1 MGSGLLYIVM
11 TGCPDKGCLKKVME
25 PILRKLG
32 PASFDCVDSKMAWSS
47 KRPVWF
53 QSIVD
58 LLEPYFIP
66 ILGIYVSAA
75 EPTLFI
81 RNICFTEEILME
93 VCGKLNI
100 CPSKLFPKYFV
111 SRDNNAI

>member
-32 PASFDCVDSKMAWSS
+32 PASFDCVDSKLAWSS

-53 QSIVD
+53 QAIVD
-58 LLEPYFIP
+58 LLEPFFLP
-66 ILGIYVSAA
+66 ILGIFVSIS
-75 EPTLFI
+75 T
-81 RNICFTEEILME
+81 
-93 VCGKLNI
+93 V
-100 CPSKLFPKYFV
+100 KLFSSEIFPSLRWNFGK
-111 SRDNNAI
+111 S